1 MPPTLWSCLVYRAS
15 QKRLARGFLERAE
28 KALADE
34 LLHWQT
40 LQKEGTE
47 QHR

>member
-28 KALADE
+28 KGLVDE
-34 LLHWQT
+34 MMHGQT
-40 LQKEGTE
+40 LEKKGTE